1 MHLKFLARGTGS
13 AAAAAAYLL
22 AEWDAAGTRRA
33 AVEVLRGDPHEVAA
47 VADGLPFK
55 HRYTSGLMA
64 WSPEDAPTRAELER
78 VVDEFE
84 ETAWTGLERDRYV
97 WAVILHRDH
106 DGGVHLHIFA
116 ARCDLATGRSLNIAP
131 PGWQKTFDPL
141 RDALNFEH
149 GWSRPDDPARARPN
163 RPAPYRAYL
172 DAETL
177 RAGWEVEPNPRELI
191 GQHLMARVAAGTVT
205 DRAGVVAALEE
216 LDLEVT
222 RQGEHYVTARHPETG
237 DRWRLKGTLYERDF
251 DRERFVRQQA
261 PEPSG
266 DREPADRGD
275 DAARAAEAWQEV
287 EEQRGQRAKYHQAR
301 YGGSREGRAQAG
313 GARDAAGD
321 VERESGPAAA
331 ALGREAGPESL
342 AGHLQG
348 ELGDDAVVAAEDSAA
363 EREQELEAIRG
374 AAAGDATACLAV
386 LARVDVVH
394 DRDRAAADSGLA
406 SVVHAVRAGA
416 EAAGRADRVLAGAGR
431 VLAGAGRTAR
441 GCGDALDRAIR
452 DAGPDLA
459 ELMRQRQEQRALAVA
474 GREQAVCAMSKGA
487 EWLDEVRQ
495 EVLADADRRPTV
507 AEKERIVEPVED
519 RIRIYLAGL
528 EESLAATSAGAAL
541 LREEY
546 GEGGAAAAPLQSFA
560 KQEAFVEQVA
570 QQVDKQLGAREEV
583 LRSLVERYLS
593 EAKEALTGGVE
604 GSLPRA
610 ERESKLNAVERL
622 VGEEL
627 DRREEQ
633 VRAIAG
639 SDRPIEEAIEAL
651 MEDGTISGDGSLTK
665 RAQIIETAEGFL
677 KDDLADLEAEEA
689 AILKEPA
696 GEERLRNARV
706 EVLDAD
712 REAKTVVEHEAI
724 IDLVQLAIRED
735 TLRQIPLG
743 QQYLS
748 EAEQARTREGPPTQ
762 AERKSMVNAVE
773 QRVRE
778 ELDRRE
784 KRLKASER
792 GAVLLADGFDELT
805 GGSGSGRTLT
815 QRWQIIDRAESWREE
830 DLTECVSRVAAQ
842 FDARG
847 GDEVLFAALDK
858 QKKPGWR
865 KQETLSAV
873 LDQALAAV
881 EKEPDRR
888 EEAPW
893 HDVVLKAEQK
903 FPHATSQTWHEAGDG
918 IDRSTVID
926 RHAGSISQTLSD
938 RARVRALAAEE
949 SEPAPA
955 RNLVQRVIDWLRAQ
969 VERLLRERVA
979 AAEAEDRRKR
989 EAAAAAARQQREA
1002 AAAAARQ
1009 QREAAAAAARQQ
1021 REAAAAAARQQRWN
1035 DLEAFPGAQDAASAR
1050 FDRLEP
1056 GWRDKGSV
1064 SRQCF
1069 NQVVGEI
1076 EERIDKSLN
1085 KQEERLR
1092 DRNRSWDYQERDRA
1106 ENLLERACADVLGSG
1121 KKPSTWQERARVLD
1135 TAELLDVADRAFEAA
1150 RHEVAERWAMK
1161 VTPPHHTVQEAA
1173 AAAVDLEVVRTPW
1186 DRAVAEAIVG
1196 GKAQPRYDDPAEGE
1210 AEQFVAK
1217 FLAADKSKA
1226 ERAADQQ
1233 HREELN
1239 AWRQKNRLFRGS
1251 EPERPQ
1257 VKDPEPP
1264 EESRVAEMR
1273 EAMIRFMRNRIVS
1286 ASQHYEPERE
1296 RERDNR
1302 AIFQEETRSPPG
1314 TRKLRGRGR

>member
-1 MHLKFLARGTGS
+1 MGLAGGSAPSTPKSTFGMATNDSAERKPPPRSLVQARVSPEDLAAWRSKAAASGVSSSALLRQAMVHTGAWTPTSDDAERKRAREAERERTREIARLGNNLNQTRRDRAGAAGPGPLRPAGLMHLKFLARGTGS

-55 HRYTSGLMA
+55 HRYTSGVMA

-84 ETAWTGLERDRYV
+84 ETAWAGLEGDRYA

-261 PEPSG
+261 PEPS
-266 DREPADRGD
+266 
-275 DAARAAEAWQEV
+275 EAWQEV

-331 ALGREAGPESL
+331 ASGREAGPESL
-342 AGHLQG
+342 AGHLRG

-374 AAAGDATACLAV
+374 AAAGDATACLSV

-441 GCGDALDRAIR
+441 GCGDALDRAVR

-459 ELMRQRQEQRALAVA
+459 ELMRQRQEQRALAVS

-495 EVLADADRRPTV
+495 EVLAGADRRPTV
-507 AEKERIVEPVED
+507 VEKERIVETVED
-519 RIRIYLAGL
+519 RIGIYLAGL

-541 LREEY
+541 LREKY

-560 KQEAFVEQVA
+560 KREAFVEQVA

-593 EAKEALTGGVE
+593 EAKEALTGGVD

-610 ERESKLNAVERL
+610 EHESMLNVMERL

-627 DRREEQ
+627 DRRGEQ

-651 MEDGTISGDGSLTK
+651 MEAGAISGDGSLTE
-665 RAQIIETAEGFL
+665 RAQIIETAEGLL
-677 KDDLADLEAEEA
+677 KDDLAELAQEEA
-689 AILKEPA
+689 SLQENPVGAECL
-696 GEERLRNARV
+696 RL
-706 EVLDAD
+706 
-712 REAKTVVEHEAI
+712 
-724 IDLVQLAIRED
+724 
-735 TLRQIPLG
+735 
-743 QQYLS
+743 
-748 EAEQARTREGPPTQ
+748 
-762 AERKSMVNAVE
+762 
-773 QRVRE
+773 
-778 ELDRRE
+778 
-784 KRLKASER
+784 
-792 GAVLLADGFDELT
+792 
-805 GGSGSGRTLT
+805 
-815 QRWQIIDRAESWREE
+815 
-830 DLTECVSRVAAQ
+830 
-842 FDARG
+842 
-847 GDEVLFAALDK
+847 
-858 QKKPGWR
+858 
-865 KQETLSAV
+865 
-873 LDQALAAV
+873 
-881 EKEPDRR
+881 
-888 EEAPW
+888 
-893 HDVVLKAEQK
+893 
-903 FPHATSQTWHEAGDG
+903 
-918 IDRSTVID
+918 
-926 RHAGSISQTLSD
+926 
-938 RARVRALAAEE
+938 
-949 SEPAPA
+949 
-955 RNLVQRVIDWLRAQ
+955 
-969 VERLLRERVA
+969 
-979 AAEAEDRRKR
+979 
-989 EAAAAAARQQREA
+989 
-1002 AAAAARQ
+1002 
-1009 QREAAAAAARQQ
+1009 
-1021 REAAAAAARQQRWN
+1021 
-1035 DLEAFPGAQDAASAR
+1035 
-1050 FDRLEP
+1050 
-1056 GWRDKGSV
+1056 
-1064 SRQCF
+1064 
-1069 NQVVGEI
+1069 
-1076 EERIDKSLN
+1076 
-1085 KQEERLR
+1085 
-1092 DRNRSWDYQERDRA
+1092 
-1106 ENLLERACADVLGSG
+1106 
-1121 KKPSTWQERARVLD
+1121 
-1135 TAELLDVADRAFEAA
+1135 A
-1150 RHEVAERWAMK
+1150 RHEVLGADQKAETLVEGQK
-1161 VTPPHHTVQEAA
+1161 IF
-1173 AAAVDLEVVRTPW
+1173 
-1186 DRAVAEAIVG
+1186 DRAF
-1196 GKAQPRYDDPAEGE
+1196 DM
-1210 AEQFVAK
+1210 
-1217 FLAADKSKA
+1217 AA
-1226 ERAADQQ
+1226 
-1233 HREELN
+1233 
-1239 AWRQKNRLFRGS
+1239 
-1251 EPERPQ
+1251 
-1257 VKDPEPP
+1257 
-1264 EESRVAEMR
+1264 
-1273 EAMIRFMRNRIVS
+1273 
-1286 ASQHYEPERE
+1286 
-1296 RERDNR
+1296 
-1302 AIFQEETRSPPG
+1302 
-1314 TRKLRGRGR
+1314 